1 MTPDIRQKLD
11 KITDTMW
18 SGGLANPITYVEQLS
33 YLLYLKLLDEAEN
46 QHTQAELLG
55 ITLDRPTL
63 FPAQAKRYR
72 WSEWRFKSGRDLVDF
87 VGDEVFPY
95 MASLVRE
102 APAVA
107 TFFADARFQFEDPHV
122 FKEVV
127 EILDTFQFAKLG
139 PDVKG
144 DIFEYQLLKL
154 QNQAKSDLGQ
164 FRTPRQLRQ
173 FMVQLVDP
181 DIGDTIYDPACG
193 TAGFIVE
200 ALDHIL
206 AKYSTHTREIPIYGE
221 GWEESKGFA
230 SVADAKKAIPQLQ
243 TYHRG
248 IGDKLA
254 KDDWRKLEASIYG
267 HDVSGQMVRV
277 ALMNLVLHGVPK
289 ARIRRANALSETG
302 GLTEDDKNRRYKVIL
317 ANPPFAG
324 LLPKDSIRSDLPTN
338 SKKSELL
345 FLAIMMDALAPGGR
359 CAVVVPEG
367 LLFGSTEAHVDLR
380 KKLVTQFHLQAVISL
395 PAGVFKPYAG
405 VKTSVLVFSRPAAG
419 ADPTDHCSLI
429 TSHSRSVFFYE
440 IKNDGYDPDKVA
452 NGGRVET
459 PDENGIPALLET
471 WKAYQAS
478 GFTQPPGPEAN
489 TLLDSGAE
497 EPACWWAPL
506 EKIAASDYSLSAA
519 SYKPSIPAE
528 VSKENP
534 IELLDQLIALEHS
547 ITEGLTALRQ
557 TVAADSIRHANHKPS

>member
-1 MTPDIRQKLD
+1 MNSDIRQKLD
-11 KITDTMW
+11 KITNVMW

-46 QHTQAELLG
+46 QHSQAELLG

-72 WSEWRFKSGRDLVDF
+72 WSEWRFKSGRDLLDF

-95 MASLVRE
+95 MTSLVRE

-127 EILDTFQFAKLG
+127 DILDTFQFAKLG

-181 DIGDTIYDPACG
+181 DIGDSIYDPACG
-193 TAGFIVE
+193 TAGFLVE

-206 AKYSTHTREIPIYGE
+206 AKYSTETREVAIYGE
-221 GWEESKGFA
+221 GWEESKGYK
-230 SVADAKKAIPQLQ
+230 SVEAAKNAIPNLQ
-243 TYHRG
+243 TYPRG
-248 IGDKLA
+248 MGDRLA
-254 KDDWRKLEASIYG
+254 KDDWKKLETAIYG

-277 ALMNLVLHGVPK
+277 AQMNLVLHGVPR

-302 GLTEDDKNRRYKVIL
+302 GLTEDDKNRRYKVII

-380 KKLVTQFHLQAVISL
+380 KKLVEEFHLQAVISL

-405 VKTSVLVFSRPAAG
+405 VKTSVLVFSRSVG
-419 ADPTDHCSLI
+419 VSPTS
-429 TSHSRSVFFYE
+429 SSSNKVWFYE
-440 IKNDGYDPDKVA
+440 IKNDGYDPDKVSG
-452 NGGRVET
+452 GGRVET
-459 PDENGIPALLET
+459 PDQNGIPDLIDAWT
-471 WKAYQAS
+471 IYKAS
-478 GFTQPPGPEAN
+478 GFQKPPGSEAN
-489 TLLDSGAE
+489 TLLEAGEE
-497 EPACWWAPL
+497 EPFCWWATTQRL
-506 EKIAASDYSLSAA
+506 AESSYNLSAG
-519 SYKPSIPAE
+519 SYKPTSPSRAVTE
-528 VSKENP
+528 DP
-534 IELLDQLIALEHS
+534 LELVDQLLELEDS
-547 ITEGLTALRQ
+547 ITIGLQALRQ
-557 TVAADSIRHANHKPS
+557 QLNA

>member
-1 MTPDIRQKLD
+1 MNSDIRQKLD
-11 KITDTMW
+11 KVTNIMF

-72 WSEWRFKSGRDLVDF
+72 WSEWRFKSGNDLLDF
-87 VGDEVFPY
+87 VADEVFPY
-95 MASLVRE
+95 MSSLVRE
-102 APAVA
+102 APSVA
-107 TFFADARFQFEDPHV
+107 TFFAEARFQFEDAHV

-127 EILDTFQFAKLG
+127 DILDTFQFAKLG

-193 TAGFIVE
+193 TAGFLVE

-206 AKYSTHTREIPIYGE
+206 AKYSSETRLVPIYGE
-221 GWEESKGFA
+221 GWESEGGRDYK
-230 SVADAKKAIPQLQ
+230 SVEEAKEKIPNLQ
-243 TYHRG
+243 IYPRG
-248 IGDKLA
+248 VGDRLA
-254 KDDWRKLEASIYG
+254 KDDWRKLESAIYG

-277 ALMNLVLHGVPK
+277 SLMNLVLHGVPK

-302 GLTEDDKNRRYKVIL
+302 GLTEDDRNRRYKVIL

-367 LLFGSTEAHVDLR
+367 LLFGSTEGHVDLR
-380 KKLVTQFHLQAVISL
+380 KKLVEEFHLQAVISL

-405 VKTSVLVFSRPAAG
+405 VKTSVLVFSRPAVG
-419 ADPTDHCSLI
+419 ACSTDHRSLL
-429 TSHSRSVFFYE
+429 TDHSRSVWFYE
-440 IKNDGYDPDKVA
+440 IKNDGYDPDKVSG
-452 NGGRVET
+452 GGRVET
-459 PDENGIPALLET
+459 PNENGIPGLLDA
-471 WKAYQAS
+471 WAIYKAG
-478 GFTQPPGPEAN
+478 GFQNPPGPEAN
-489 TLLDSGAE
+489 TLLVAGAT
-497 EPACWWAPL
+497 EPSCWWAAMDR
-506 EKIAASDYSLSAA
+506 IADTGYSLSAA
-519 SYKPSIPAE
+519 TYKPSMPCRSNE
-528 VSKENP
+528 EDP
-534 IELLDQLIALEHS
+534 LELVDQLLELETA
-547 ITEGLTALRQ
+547 ITTGLQELRKQ
-557 TVAADSIRHANHKPS
+557 LA

>member
-1 MTPDIRQKLD
+1 MNSDIRQKLD
-11 KITDTMW
+11 KVTNIMF

-72 WSEWRFKSGRDLVDF
+72 WSEWRFKSGNDLLDF
-87 VGDEVFPY
+87 VADEVFPY
-95 MASLVRE
+95 MSSLVRE
-102 APAVA
+102 APSVA
-107 TFFADARFQFEDPHV
+107 TFFAEARFQFEDAHV

-127 EILDTFQFAKLG
+127 DILDTFQFAKLG

-193 TAGFIVE
+193 TAGFLVE

-206 AKYSTHTREIPIYGE
+206 AKYSSETRLVPIYGE
-221 GWEESKGFA
+221 GWESEGGRAYK
-230 SVADAKKAIPQLQ
+230 SVEAAKKEIPNLQ
-243 TYHRG
+243 TYPRG
-248 IGDKLA
+248 VGDRLA
-254 KDDWRKLEASIYG
+254 KDDWKRLESAIYG

-277 ALMNLVLHGVPK
+277 SLMNLVLHGVPK

-302 GLTEDDKNRRYKVIL
+302 GLTEDDRNRRYKVIL

-367 LLFGSTEAHVDLR
+367 LLFGSTEGHVDLR
-380 KKLVTQFHLQAVISL
+380 KKLVEEFHLQAVISL

-405 VKTSVLVFSRPAAG
+405 VKTSVLVFSKPNNQELL
-419 ADPTDHCSLI
+419 TNN
-429 TSHSRSVFFYE
+429 SRSVVWFYE
-440 IKNDGYDPDKVA
+440 IKNDGYDPDKVSG
-452 NGGRVET
+452 GGRVET
-459 PDENGIPALLET
+459 ANENGIPGLLDAWAT
-471 WKAYQAS
+471 YKAG
-478 GFTQPPGPEAN
+478 GFQKPPGPEAN
-489 TLLDSGAE
+489 TLLEAGAT
-497 EPACWWAPL
+497 EPSCWWASIDR
-506 EKIAASDYSLSAA
+506 IADTGYSLSAA
-519 SYKPSIPAE
+519 TYKPSLPSRSNE
-528 VSKENP
+528 EDP
-534 IELLDQLIALEHS
+534 LELVDQLLELETA
-547 ITEGLTALRQ
+547 ITTGLQELRKQ
-557 TVAADSIRHANHKPS
+557 LA

>member
-1 MTPDIRQKLD
+1 MNSEIRQKLD
-11 KITDTMW
+11 KVTNIMF

-72 WSEWRFKSGRDLVDF
+72 WSEWRFKSGNDLLDF

-95 MASLVRE
+95 MSSLVRE
-102 APAVA
+102 APSVA
-107 TFFADARFQFEDPHV
+107 TFFAEARFQFEDAHV

-127 EILDTFQFAKLG
+127 DILDTFQFAKLG

-193 TAGFIVE
+193 TAGFLVE

-206 AKYSTHTREIPIYGE
+206 AKYSSETRLVPIYGE
-221 GWEESKGFA
+221 GWESEGGRAYK
-230 SVADAKKAIPQLQ
+230 SVEAAKKEIPNLQ
-243 TYHRG
+243 TYPRG
-248 IGDKLA
+248 VGDRLA
-254 KDDWRKLEASIYG
+254 KDDWRKLESAIYG

-277 ALMNLVLHGVPK
+277 SLMNLVLHGVPR

-302 GLTEDDKNRRYKVIL
+302 GLTEDDRNRRYKVIL

-367 LLFGSTEAHVDLR
+367 LLFGSTEGHVDLR
-380 KKLVTQFHLQAVISL
+380 KKLVEEFHLQAVISL

-405 VKTSVLVFSRPAAG
+405 VKTSVLVFSKPNNQELLTNNA
-419 ADPTDHCSLI
+419 
-429 TSHSRSVFFYE
+429 RSVVWFYE
-440 IKNDGYDPDKVA
+440 IKNDGYDPDKVSG
-452 NGGRVET
+452 GGRVET
-459 PDENGIPALLET
+459 PNENGIPGLLDA
-471 WKAYQAS
+471 WAIYKAG
-478 GFTQPPGPEAN
+478 GFQNPPGPEAN
-489 TLLDSGAE
+489 TLLEAGAT
-497 EPACWWAPL
+497 EPACWWAAM
-506 EKIAASDYSLSAA
+506 ERIADTGYSLSAA
-519 SYKPSIPAE
+519 TYKPSMPSRSNE
-528 VSKENP
+528 EDP
-534 IELLDQLIALEHS
+534 LELVDQLLELETA
-547 ITEGLTALRQ
+547 ITTGLQELRKQ
-557 TVAADSIRHANHKPS
+557 LA

>member
-72 WSEWRFKSGRDLVDF
+72 WSEWRFKSGRDLLHF

-102 APAVA
+102 APSVA

-127 EILDTFQFAKLG
+127 DILDTFQFAKLG

-206 AKYSTHTREIPIYGE
+206 AKYSTETREIPIYGE
-221 GWEESKGFA
+221 GWEENKGFK
-230 SVADAKKAIPQLQ
+230 SVAEAKKQIPNLQ
-243 TYHRG
+243 TYRRG
-248 IGDKLA
+248 IGDRLA
-254 KDDWRKLEASIYG
+254 KDDWKKLEASIYG

-277 ALMNLVLHGVPK
+277 SQMNLVLHGVPK

-367 LLFGSTEAHVDLR
+367 LLFGSTEAHTDLR
-380 KKLVTQFHLQAVISL
+380 KKLVTDFDLHAVISL

-405 VKTSVLVFSRPAAG
+405 VKTSVLVFSKPINDAVKPVVER
-419 ADPTDHCSLI
+419 LI
-429 TSHSRSVFFYE
+429 GPKPVWFYE
-440 IKNDGYDPDKVA
+440 IKNDGYDPDKVS

-459 PDENGIPALLET
+459 PNENGITALLET
-471 WKAYQAS
+471 WRAYRAS
-478 GFTQPPGPEAN
+478 GFQNPPGPEAN
-489 TLLDSGAE
+489 TLLDADAA
-497 EPACWWAPL
+497 EPASWWASIGR
-506 EKIAASDYSLSAA
+506 IAESGYSLSAA
-519 SYKPSIPAE
+519 TYKPSLPTRTNAE
-528 VSKENP
+528 DPLELVDQ
-534 IELLDQLIALEHS
+534 LLDLELS
-547 ITEGLTALRQ
+547 ITTGLQTLRKQ
-557 TVAADSIRHANHKPS
+557 LA

>member
-1 MTPDIRQKLD
+1 MNSEIRQKLD
-11 KITDTMW
+11 KVTNIMF

-72 WSEWRFKSGRDLVDF
+72 WSEWRFKSGNDLLDF
-87 VGDEVFPY
+87 VADEVFPY
-95 MASLVRE
+95 MSSLVRE
-102 APAVA
+102 APSVA
-107 TFFADARFQFEDPHV
+107 TFFAEARFQFEDAHV

-127 EILDTFQFAKLG
+127 DILDTFQFAKLG

-193 TAGFIVE
+193 TAGFLVE

-206 AKYSTHTREIPIYGE
+206 AKYSSESRTIPIYGE
-221 GWEESKGFA
+221 GWEESKGYK
-230 SVADAKKAIPQLQ
+230 SVEAAKKEIPNLQ
-243 TYHRG
+243 TYPRG
-248 IGDKLA
+248 VGDRLA
-254 KDDWRKLEASIYG
+254 KDDWKRLESSIYG

-277 ALMNLVLHGVPK
+277 SLMNLVLHGVPR

-302 GLTEDDKNRRYKVIL
+302 GLTEDDRNRRYKVIL

-367 LLFGSTEAHVDLR
+367 LLFGSTDAHVDLR
-380 KKLVTQFHLQAVISL
+380 KKLVEDFHLQAVISL

-405 VKTSVLVFSRPAAG
+405 VKTSVLVFSKPVNDAVKPVTDQLLG
-419 ADPTDHCSLI
+419 AKPI
-429 TSHSRSVFFYE
+429 WFYE
-440 IKNDGYDPDKVA
+440 IKNDGYDPDKVSG
-452 NGGRVET
+452 GGRVET
-459 PDENGIPALLET
+459 PNENGIPALLDA
-471 WKAYQAS
+471 WAIYKAS
-478 GFTQPPGPEAN
+478 GFQKPPGSEAN
-489 TLLDSGAE
+489 TLLEADAE
-497 EPACWWAPL
+497 DPTSWWATPQQ
-506 EKIAASDYSLSAA
+506 IAETAYNLSAA
-519 SYKPSIPAE
+519 SYKPTTPTRANEEDPKKLVRELMKLECGMLRGLINL
-528 VSKENP
+528 KE
-534 IELLDQLIALEHS
+534 LI
-547 ITEGLTALRQ
+547 R
-557 TVAADSIRHANHKPS
+557 D

>member
-1 MTPDIRQKLD
+1 MTSDIRQKLD

-72 WSEWRFKSGRDLVDF
+72 WSEWRFKSGRDLLDF

-95 MASLVRE
+95 MSSLVRE

-127 EILDTFQFAKLG
+127 DILDTFQFAKLG

-181 DIGDTIYDPACG
+181 DVGDSIYDPACG
-193 TAGFIVE
+193 TVGFIVE

-206 AKYSTHTREIPIYGE
+206 AKYSTETREVPIYGE
-221 GWEESKGFA
+221 GWEETKGYK
-230 SVADAKKAIPQLQ
+230 SVAEAQKNLPNLQ
-243 TYHRG
+243 TYRRG
-248 IGDKLA
+248 IGDRLA
-254 KDDWRKLEASIYG
+254 KDDWKKLEASIYG

-277 ALMNLVLHGVPK
+277 ALMNLVLHGVPR
-289 ARIRRANALSETG
+289 ARIRRANVLSETG

-324 LLPKDSIRSDLPTN
+324 LLPKDSIRADLPTN

-380 KKLVTQFHLQAVISL
+380 KKLVNEFHLHAVISL

-405 VKTSVLVFSRPAAG
+405 VKTSVLVFSKPNNQELL
-419 ADPTDHCSLI
+419 TNN
-429 TSHSRSVFFYE
+429 SRSAVWFYE
-440 IKNDGYDPDKVA
+440 IKNDGYDPDKVSG
-452 NGGRVET
+452 GGRVET
-459 PDENGIPALLET
+459 PNENGIPGLL
-471 WKAYQAS
+471 KAWAIYKAS
-478 GFTQPPGPEAN
+478 NFQNPPGPEAN
-489 TLLDSGAE
+489 TLLEADAE
-497 EPACWWAPL
+497 EPSCWWASL
-506 EKIAASDYSLSAA
+506 SRIAESGYSLSAG
-519 SYKPSIPAE
+519 SFKPSQASRGNEDDPAE
-528 VSKENP
+528 
-534 IELLDQLIALEHS
+534 LIQSVLKLERK
-547 ITEGLTALRQ
+547 ITEGLESLLTK
-557 TVAADSIRHANHKPS
+557 VS

>member
-1 MTPDIRQKLD
+1 MTSAIRQKLD
-11 KITDTMW
+11 KITDIMW

-33 YLLYLKLLDEAEN
+33 YLIYLKLLDEAEN

-63 FPAQAKRYR
+63 FPAQARRYR
-72 WSEWRFKSGRDLVDF
+72 WSEWRFKSGNDLLEF
-87 VGDEVFPY
+87 VGDDVFSY

-107 TFFADARFQFEDPHV
+107 TFFADARFQFEDAHV

-127 EILDTFQFAKLG
+127 DILDTFEFAKLG

-181 DIGDTIYDPACG
+181 DIGDTVYDPACG
-193 TAGFIVE
+193 TGGFLVE
-200 ALDHIL
+200 SLDHIL
-206 AKYSTHTREIPIYGE
+206 AKYSTTTRPIPIYGE
-221 GWEESKGFA
+221 GWEETQGFD
-230 SVADAKKAIPQLQ
+230 SVEKALKKMPNLQ
-243 TYHRG
+243 TYPRG
-248 IGDKLA
+248 IGDRLA
-254 KDDWRKLEASIYG
+254 KDDWKKLEASLYG

-277 ALMNLVLHGVPK
+277 ALMNLVLHGVPR
-289 ARIRRANALSETG
+289 ARLRRANALSETG

-367 LLFGSTEAHVDLR
+367 LLFGSTGAHVELR
-380 KKLVTQFHLQAVISL
+380 KKLVTDFDLHAVISL

-405 VKTSVLVFSRPAAG
+405 VKTSVLVFSRPNHQSPISDVPREARV
-419 ADPTDHCSLI
+419 L
-429 TSHSRSVFFYE
+429 FYE
-440 IKNDGYDPDKVA
+440 IKNDGYDPDKVSG
-452 NGGRVET
+452 GGRVET
-459 PDENGIPALLET
+459 PNENGIPALLKT
-471 WKAYQAS
+471 WSGYKAS
-478 GFTQPPGPEAN
+478 GFKTPPGPEAN
-489 TLLDSGAE
+489 TLLDAGSE
-497 EPACWWAPL
+497 EPACWWACVERL
-506 EKIAASDYSLSAA
+506 ADSSYNLSAA
-519 SYKPSIPAE
+519 AYKPTLPSAAIDEDPLDLIDRLLEIENAITTGLQKLR
-528 VSKENP
+528 KE
-534 IELLDQLIALEHS
+534 LA
-547 ITEGLTALRQ
+547 
-557 TVAADSIRHANHKPS
+557 

>member
-1 MTPDIRQKLD
+1 MTSDIRQKLD

-72 WSEWRFKSGRDLVDF
+72 WSEWRFKSGRELIDF

-102 APAVA
+102 APSVA
-107 TFFADARFQFEDPHV
+107 TFFADARFQFEDAHV

-127 EILDTFQFAKLG
+127 DILDTFEFAKLG

-173 FMVQLVDP
+173 FMVQLADP
-181 DIGDTIYDPACG
+181 DIGDSIYDPACG
-193 TAGFIVE
+193 TGGFLVE

-206 AKYSTHTREIPIYGE
+206 AKYSTTTRLVPIYGE
-221 GWEESKGFA
+221 GWEERQGCATVEAAVEKF
-230 SVADAKKAIPQLQ
+230 PRLQ
-243 TYHRG
+243 TYRRG
-248 IGDKLA
+248 IGDRLA
-254 KDDWRKLEASIYG
+254 RDDWRKLEASLYG

-302 GLTEDDKNRRYKVIL
+302 GLTEDDKSRKYKVIL

-367 LLFGSTEAHVDLR
+367 LLFGSTGSHIELR
-380 KKLVTQFHLQAVISL
+380 KKLVEDFDLHAVISL

-405 VKTSVLVFSRPAAG
+405 VKTSVLVFSKPIEGRDGPPGRPTCG
-419 ADPTDHCSLI
+419 
-429 TSHSRSVFFYE
+429 RKVWFYD
-440 IKNDGYDPDKVA
+440 IKNDGYDPDKVSG
-452 NGGRVET
+452 GGRVET
-459 PDENGIPALLET
+459 PNENGIPALLDAWAT
-471 WKAYQAS
+471 YKS
-478 GFTQPPGPEAN
+478 TGFQSPPGPQAN
-489 TLLDSGAE
+489 TLLPADAA
-497 EPACWWAPL
+497 EPACWWATVA
-506 EKIAASDYSLSAA
+506 KIADSDYCLSAA
-519 SYKPSIPAE
+519 AYKPVLPAAANAE
-528 VSKENP
+528 DP
-534 IELLDQLIALEHS
+534 LQLINTLIGLEDS
-547 ITEGLTALRQ
+547 ITTGLHRLRE
-557 TVAADSIRHANHKPS
+557 TLKA

>member
-1 MTPDIRQKLD
+1 MNSDIRQKLD

-33 YLLYLKLLDEAEN
+33 YLLYMKLLDESEN

-127 EILDTFQFAKLG
+127 DILDTFQFAKLG

-206 AKYSTHTREIPIYGE
+206 AKYSTETREIPIYGE
-221 GWEESKGFA
+221 GWEESKGFS
-230 SVADAKKAIPQLQ
+230 SVADAKKQIPQLQ
-243 TYHRG
+243 TYQRG

-302 GLTEDDKNRRYKVIL
+302 GLTEDDKSRRYKVIL

-324 LLPKDSIRSDLPTN
+324 LLPKDSIRSDLSTN

-367 LLFGSTEAHVDLR
+367 LLFGSTESHIDLR
-380 KKLVTQFHLQAVISL
+380 KKLVHEFQLHAVISL

-405 VKTSVLVFSRPAAG
+405 VKTSVLVFSKPNNQQPLTTNKRSDFRPV
-419 ADPTDHCSLI
+419 L
-429 TSHSRSVFFYE
+429 FYD

-459 PDENGIPALLET
+459 PNQNGIPALLET
-471 WKAYQAS
+471 WKAYKASNFEQA
-478 GFTQPPGPEAN
+478 PGPAAN
-489 TLLDSGAE
+489 TLLEPGAP
-497 EPACWWAPL
+497 EPVCAVATLEDIARNEYNLSVSRYMPIIPTAVTQEDPL
-506 EKIAASDYSLSAA
+506 QLVD
-519 SYKPSIPAE
+519 
-528 VSKENP
+528 
-534 IELLDQLIALEHS
+534 ELLALEAT
-547 ITEGLTALRQ
+547 ITSGLTELRKQ
-557 TVAADSIRHANHKPS
+557 LL

>member
-11 KITDTMW
+11 KITDVMW

-72 WSEWRFKSGRDLVDF
+72 WSEWRFKSGREMLDF

-102 APAVA
+102 APSVA

-127 EILDTFQFAKLG
+127 DILDTFQFAKPG

-181 DIGDTIYDPACG
+181 DIGDSIYDPACG
-193 TAGFIVE
+193 TGGFLVE

-206 AKYSTHTREIPIYGE
+206 AKYSTTTRLVPIYGE
-221 GWEESKGFA
+221 GWEERQGCATVEAALEKS
-230 SVADAKKAIPQLQ
+230 PRLQ
-243 TYHRG
+243 TYRRG
-248 IGDKLA
+248 IGDRLA
-254 KDDWRKLEASIYG
+254 KDDWRKLEASLYG

-277 ALMNLVLHGVPK
+277 ALMNLVLHGVPR

-302 GLTEDDKNRRYKVIL
+302 GLTEDDKSRKYKVIL

-324 LLPKDSIRSDLPTN
+324 LLPKDSIRSDLPTA

-345 FLAIMMDALAPGGR
+345 FLAIMMEALAPGGR

-367 LLFGSTEAHVDLR
+367 LLFGSTGSHVELR
-380 KKLVTQFHLQAVISL
+380 KKLVTDFDLHAVISL

-405 VKTSVLVFSRPAAG
+405 VKTSVLVFSKPNNQS
-419 ADPTDHCSLI
+419 PI
-429 TSHSRSVFFYE
+429 TNNPRRVWFYE
-440 IKNDGYDPDKVA
+440 IKNDGYDPDKVSG
-452 NGGRVET
+452 GGRVET
-459 PDENGIPALLET
+459 PNENGIPALLNT
-471 WKAYQAS
+471 WATYKSTAS
-478 GFTQPPGPEAN
+478 QPPPGPQAN
-489 TLLDSGAE
+489 TLLPADAK
-497 EPACWWAPL
+497 EPACWWASIV
-506 EKIAASDYSLSAA
+506 KIADSDYSLSAA
-519 SYKPSIPAE
+519 AYKPAMQATANAE
-528 VSKENP
+528 DPLK
-534 IELLDQLIALEHS
+534 LIDHLIDLE
-547 ITEGLTALRQ
+547 
-557 TVAADSIRHANHKPS
+557 DSIASGLRRLRETLSA

>member
-1 MTPDIRQKLD
+1 MNSEIRQKLD
-11 KITDTMW
+11 KVTNIMF

-72 WSEWRFKSGRDLVDF
+72 WSEWRFKSGNDLLDF

-95 MASLVRE
+95 MSSLVRE
-102 APAVA
+102 APSVA
-107 TFFADARFQFEDPHV
+107 TFFAEARFQFEDAHV
-122 FKEVV
+122 FKEVID
-127 EILDTFQFAKLG
+127 ILDTFQFAKLG

-193 TAGFIVE
+193 TAGFLVE

-206 AKYSTHTREIPIYGE
+206 AKYSSETRLVPIYGE
-221 GWEESKGFA
+221 GWEETKGYP
-230 SVADAKKAIPQLQ
+230 SVEAAKQAIPNLQ
-243 TYHRG
+243 IYPRG
-248 IGDKLA
+248 VGDRLA
-254 KDDWRKLEASIYG
+254 KDDWRKLEAAIYG

-277 ALMNLVLHGVPK
+277 SLMNLVLHGVPR

-302 GLTEDDKNRRYKVIL
+302 GLTEDDRNRRYKVIL

-380 KKLVTQFHLQAVISL
+380 KKLVTGFHLQAVISL

-405 VKTSVLVFSRPAAG
+405 VKTSVLVFLKPNNQELLTNN
-419 ADPTDHCSLI
+419 P
-429 TSHSRSVFFYE
+429 RSVWFYE
-440 IKNDGYDPDKVA
+440 IKNDGYDPDKVSG
-452 NGGRVET
+452 GGRVET
-459 PDENGIPALLET
+459 ANENGIPGLLDAWAT
-471 WKAYQAS
+471 YKAG
-478 GFTQPPGPEAN
+478 GFQKPPGPEAN
-489 TLLDSGAE
+489 TLLEAGAT
-497 EPACWWAPL
+497 EPSCWWASIDR
-506 EKIAASDYSLSAA
+506 IADTGYSLSAA
-519 SYKPSIPAE
+519 TYKPSLPSRSNE
-528 VSKENP
+528 EDP
-534 IELLDQLIALEHS
+534 LELVDQLLEFETA
-547 ITEGLTALRQ
+547 ITNGLQELRKQ
-557 TVAADSIRHANHKPS
+557 LA

>member
-1 MTPDIRQKLD
+1 MNSDIRQKLD
-11 KITDTMW
+11 KVTNIMF

-72 WSEWRFKSGRDLVDF
+72 WSEWRFKSGNDLLDF

-95 MASLVRE
+95 MSSLVRE
-102 APAVA
+102 APSVA
-107 TFFADARFQFEDPHV
+107 TFFAEARFQFEDAHV

-127 EILDTFQFAKLG
+127 DILDTFQFAKLG

-193 TAGFIVE
+193 TAGFLVE

-206 AKYSTHTREIPIYGE
+206 AKYSSETRLVPIYGE
-221 GWEESKGFA
+221 GWESEGGRAYK
-230 SVADAKKAIPQLQ
+230 SVEAAKKEIPNLQ
-243 TYHRG
+243 TYPRG
-248 IGDKLA
+248 VGDRLA
-254 KDDWRKLEASIYG
+254 KDDWKRLESAIYG

-277 ALMNLVLHGVPK
+277 SLMNLVLHGVPR

-302 GLTEDDKNRRYKVIL
+302 GLTEDDRNRRYKVIL

-380 KKLVTQFHLQAVISL
+380 KKLVEEFHLQAVISL

-405 VKTSVLVFSRPAAG
+405 VKTSVLVFSKPNNQELL
-419 ADPTDHCSLI
+419 TNN
-429 TSHSRSVFFYE
+429 SRSVVWFYE
-440 IKNDGYDPDKVA
+440 IKNDGYDPDKVSG
-452 NGGRVET
+452 GGRVET
-459 PDENGIPALLET
+459 PNENGIPGLLDE
-471 WKAYQAS
+471 WAIYKAG
-478 GFTQPPGPEAN
+478 GFQNPPGPEAN
-489 TLLDSGAE
+489 TLLEASAT
-497 EPACWWAPL
+497 EPACWWAAI
-506 EKIAASDYSLSAA
+506 ERIADTGYSLSAA
-519 SYKPSIPAE
+519 TYKPSMPSRSNE
-528 VSKENP
+528 EDP
-534 IELLDQLIALEHS
+534 LELVDQLLELETA
-547 ITEGLTALRQ
+547 ITTGLQELRKQ
-557 TVAADSIRHANHKPS
+557 LA

>member
-1 MTPDIRQKLD
+1 
-11 KITDTMW
+11 
-18 SGGLANPITYVEQLS
+18 
-33 YLLYLKLLDEAEN
+33 
-46 QHTQAELLG
+46 
-55 ITLDRPTL
+55 
-63 FPAQAKRYR
+63 
-72 WSEWRFKSGRDLVDF
+72 
-87 VGDEVFPY
+87 
-95 MASLVRE
+95 
-102 APAVA
+102 VA

-127 EILDTFQFAKLG
+127 DILDTFQFAKLG

-193 TAGFIVE
+193 TAGFLVE

-206 AKYSTHTREIPIYGE
+206 AKYSTETRLVPIYGE
-221 GWEESKGFA
+221 GWEETKGFK
-230 SVADAKKAIPQLQ
+230 SVEAAKNAIPNLQ
-243 TYHRG
+243 TYPRG
-248 IGDKLA
+248 MGDRLA
-254 KDDWRKLEASIYG
+254 KDDWKKLEAAIYG

-277 ALMNLVLHGVPK
+277 SQMNLVLHGVPK

-302 GLTEDDKNRRYKVIL
+302 GLTEDDKNRRYKVII

-380 KKLVTQFHLQAVISL
+380 KKLVTEFHLQAVISL

-405 VKTSVLVFSRPAAG
+405 VKTSVLVFSKGSAGVPPA
-419 ADPTDHCSLI
+419 S
-429 TSHSRSVFFYE
+429 SSKVWFYE
-440 IKNDGYDPDKVA
+440 IKNDGYDPDKVSG
-452 NGGRVET
+452 GGRVET
-459 PDENGIPALLET
+459 PNENGIPALL
-471 WKAYQAS
+471 KAWAIYKAS
-478 GFTQPPGPEAN
+478 NFQNPPGPEAN
-489 TLLDSGAE
+489 TLLEADPE
-497 EPACWWAPL
+497 EPACWWASLGRIAESGYNLSAGSFKPSQASKGNDDDPNKLIAELVGIEKSILDGL
-506 EKIAASDYSLSAA
+506 EKLSA
-519 SYKPSIPAE
+519 SLK
-528 VSKENP
+528 
-534 IELLDQLIALEHS
+534 
-547 ITEGLTALRQ
+547 
-557 TVAADSIRHANHKPS
+557 

>member
-1 MTPDIRQKLD
+1 MDLQTRQKLD

-72 WSEWRFKSGRDLVDF
+72 WSEWRFKSGRELLDF
-87 VGDEVFPY
+87 VSDEVFPY

-102 APAVA
+102 APSVA

-127 EILDTFQFAKLG
+127 DILDTFQFAKLG

-181 DIGDTIYDPACG
+181 DIGDSIYDPACG
-193 TAGFIVE
+193 TGGFLVE

-206 AKYSTHTREIPIYGE
+206 AKYSTTTRLVPIYGE
-221 GWEESKGFA
+221 GWEERQGCSTVEAALEKF
-230 SVADAKKAIPQLQ
+230 PRLQ
-243 TYHRG
+243 TYRRG
-248 IGDKLA
+248 IGDRLA
-254 KDDWRKLEASIYG
+254 KDDWRKLEASLYG

-302 GLTEDDKNRRYKVIL
+302 GLTEDDKSRKYKVIL

-367 LLFGSTEAHVDLR
+367 LLFGSTGSHIELR
-380 KKLVTQFHLQAVISL
+380 KKLVEDFDLHAVISL

-405 VKTSVLVFSRPAAG
+405 VKTSVLVFSKPLEHAKTVALNRMNLRKP
-419 ADPTDHCSLI
+419 I
-429 TSHSRSVFFYE
+429 WFYD
-440 IKNDGYDPDKVA
+440 IKNDGYDPDKVSG
-452 NGGRVET
+452 GGRVET
-459 PDENGIPALLET
+459 PNENGIPALLDAWAT
-471 WKAYQAS
+471 FKSTDFQS
-478 GFTQPPGPEAN
+478 PPGPQAN
-489 TLLDSGAE
+489 TLLPADAT
-497 EPACWWAPL
+497 EPACWWATVA
-506 EKIAASDYSLSAA
+506 KIADSDYSLSAA
-519 SYKPSIPAE
+519 AYKPVLPAAA
-528 VSKENP
+528 NP
-534 IELLDQLIALEHS
+534 EDPLQLIDQLINLETG
-547 ITEGLTALRQ
+547 II
-557 TVAADSIRHANHKPS
+557 ADLNHLKSKL

>member
-46 QHTQAELLG
+46 QHSQAELLG

-72 WSEWRFKSGRDLVDF
+72 WSEWRFKSGRDLLDF

-95 MASLVRE
+95 MSSLVRE

-122 FKEVV
+122 LKEVV
-127 EILDTFQFAKLG
+127 DILDTFQFAKLG

-181 DIGDTIYDPACG
+181 DIGDSIYDPACG
-193 TAGFIVE
+193 TAGFLVE

-206 AKYSTHTREIPIYGE
+206 AKYSSETRLVPIYGE
-221 GWEESKGFA
+221 GWEETKGFK
-230 SVADAKKAIPQLQ
+230 SVEAAKKAIPNLQ
-243 TYHRG
+243 IYPRG
-248 IGDKLA
+248 IGDRLA
-254 KDDWRKLEASIYG
+254 KDDWKKLEAAIYG

-277 ALMNLVLHGVPK
+277 AQMNLVLHGVPR

-302 GLTEDDKNRRYKVIL
+302 GLTEDDKNRRYKVII

-380 KKLVTQFHLQAVISL
+380 KKLVNEFHLQAVISL

-419 ADPTDHCSLI
+419 ADRPENLKLKTEN
-429 TSHSRSVFFYE
+429 SRRVWFYE
-440 IKNDGYDPDKVA
+440 IKNDGYDPDKVSG
-452 NGGRVET
+452 GGRVVTEN
-459 PDENGIPALLET
+459 ENGIPGLLAA
-471 WKAYQAS
+471 WAIYKASNFQN
-478 GFTQPPGPEAN
+478 PPGPEAN
-489 TLLDSGAE
+489 TLLESDAE
-497 EPACWWAPL
+497 EPACWWASI
-506 EKIAASDYSLSAA
+506 ERIAESAFSLSAA
-519 SYKPSIPAE
+519 NYKPSLPTRTNAE
-528 VSKENP
+528 DPLALVD
-534 IELLDQLIALEHS
+534 ELLILETNITNGLKNLRKQLNA
-547 ITEGLTALRQ
+547 
-557 TVAADSIRHANHKPS
+557 

>member
-1 MTPDIRQKLD
+1 MNSDIRQKLD
-11 KITDTMW
+11 KITNVMW

-46 QHTQAELLG
+46 QHSQAELLG

-72 WSEWRFKSGRDLVDF
+72 WSEWRFKSGRDLLDF

-95 MASLVRE
+95 MTSLVRE

-127 EILDTFQFAKLG
+127 DILDTFQFAKLG

-181 DIGDTIYDPACG
+181 DIGDSIYDPACG
-193 TAGFIVE
+193 TAGFLVE

-206 AKYSTHTREIPIYGE
+206 AKYSTETREVAIYGE
-221 GWEESKGFA
+221 GWEESKGFK
-230 SVADAKKAIPQLQ
+230 SVEAAKNAIPNLQ
-243 TYHRG
+243 TYPRG
-248 IGDKLA
+248 MGDRLA
-254 KDDWRKLEASIYG
+254 KDDWKKLEAAIYG

-277 ALMNLVLHGVPK
+277 AQMNLVLHGVPR

-302 GLTEDDKNRRYKVIL
+302 GLTEDDKNRRYKVII

-380 KKLVTQFHLQAVISL
+380 RKLVTEFHLQAVISL

-405 VKTSVLVFSRPAAG
+405 VKTSVLVFSKPQVQDIV
-419 ADPTDHCSLI
+419 ADRLLNRNH
-429 TSHSRSVFFYE
+429 RVWFYE
-440 IKNDGYDPDKVA
+440 IKNDGYDPDKVSG
-452 NGGRVET
+452 GGRIET
-459 PDENGIPALLET
+459 PNENGIPGLL
-471 WKAYQAS
+471 KAWAIYKAS
-478 GFTQPPGPEAN
+478 NFQNPPGPEAN
-489 TLLDSGAE
+489 ILLEADADDPS
-497 EPACWWAPL
+497 CWWATPQR
-506 EKIAASDYSLSAA
+506 IAEQDYNLSAGP
-519 SYKPSIPAE
+519 YKPSTPTRSNA
-528 VSKENP
+528 ENP
-534 IELLDQLIALEHS
+534 LALVEELIEAEEIILTGYHSLRERIAKS
-547 ITEGLTALRQ
+547 
-557 TVAADSIRHANHKPS
+557 

>member
-1 MTPDIRQKLD
+1 MNSEIRQKLD
-11 KITDTMW
+11 KVTNIMF

-72 WSEWRFKSGRDLVDF
+72 WSEWRFKSGNDLLDF

-95 MASLVRE
+95 MSSLVRE
-102 APAVA
+102 APSVA
-107 TFFADARFQFEDPHV
+107 TFFAEARFQFEDAHV

-127 EILDTFQFAKLG
+127 DILDTFQFAKLG

-193 TAGFIVE
+193 TAGFLVE

-206 AKYSTHTREIPIYGE
+206 AKYSSETRLVPIYGE
-221 GWEESKGFA
+221 GWEETKGFP
-230 SVADAKKAIPQLQ
+230 SVEAAKAAIPNLQ
-243 TYHRG
+243 IYPRG
-248 IGDKLA
+248 VGDRLA
-254 KDDWRKLEASIYG
+254 KDDWKRLESAIFG

-277 ALMNLVLHGVPK
+277 SLMNLVLHGVPR

-302 GLTEDDKNRRYKVIL
+302 GLTEDDRNRRYKVIL

-380 KKLVTQFHLQAVISL
+380 KKLVEEFHLQAVISL

-405 VKTSVLVFSRPAAG
+405 VKTSVLVFSKPNNGRDDPPGRP
-419 ADPTDHCSLI
+419 
-429 TSHSRSVFFYE
+429 TSARNVWFYE
-440 IKNDGYDPDKVA
+440 IKNDGYDPEKVSG
-452 NGGRVET
+452 GGRVET
-459 PDENGIPALLET
+459 PGENGIPTMLEA
-471 WKAYQAS
+471 WAVYKAS
-478 GFTQPPGPEAN
+478 GFQKPPGPEAN
-489 TLLDSGAE
+489 TLLDAGEE
-497 EPACWWAPL
+497 EPSCWWASIYTL
-506 EKIAASDYSLSAA
+506 AENSYNLSAGTYRPRA
-519 SYKPSIPAE
+519 TNIVEHHCPQKLIA
-528 VSKENP
+528 
-534 IELLDQLIALEHS
+534 ELLETEES
-547 ITEGLTALRQ
+547 IVTGLRHLQ
-557 TVAADSIRHANHKPS
+557 SII

>member
-1 MTPDIRQKLD
+1 MTSDIRQKLD

-46 QHTQAELLG
+46 QHSQAELLG

-72 WSEWRFKSGRDLVDF
+72 WSEWRFKSGRDLLDF

-95 MASLVRE
+95 MSSLVRE
-102 APAVA
+102 APSVA

-127 EILDTFQFAKLG
+127 DILDTFQFAKLG

-193 TAGFIVE
+193 TAGFLVE

-206 AKYSTHTREIPIYGE
+206 AKYSTETRLVPIYGE
-221 GWEESKGFA
+221 GWEETKGFK
-230 SVADAKKAIPQLQ
+230 SVEAAKKAIPNLQ
-243 TYHRG
+243 TYPRG
-248 IGDKLA
+248 MGDRLA
-254 KDDWRKLEASIYG
+254 KDDWKKLEAAIYG

-277 ALMNLVLHGVPK
+277 AQMNLVLHGVPR

-302 GLTEDDKNRRYKVIL
+302 GLTEDDKSRKYKVII

-367 LLFGSTEAHVDLR
+367 LLFGSTEAHVELR
-380 KKLVTQFHLQAVISL
+380 KKLVTEFHLQAVISL

-405 VKTSVLVFSRPAAG
+405 VKTSVLVFSKPNNQE
-419 ADPTDHCSLI
+419 LI
-429 TSHSRSVFFYE
+429 TSNPRSVWFYE
-440 IKNDGYDPDKVA
+440 IKNDGYDPDKVSG
-452 NGGRVET
+452 GGRVET
-459 PDENGIPALLET
+459 PNENGIPGLL
-471 WKAYQAS
+471 KAWATYKAS
-478 GFTQPPGPEAN
+478 SFKKPPGPEAN
-489 TLLDSGAE
+489 TLLEADAD
-497 EPACWWAPL
+497 EPACWCASTDR
-506 EKIAASDYSLSAA
+506 IAESAFSLSAA
-519 SYKPSIPAE
+519 TYKPSLPTRTNAE
-528 VSKENP
+528 DP
-534 IELLDQLIALEHS
+534 LELVDQLLELETT
-547 ITEGLTALRQ
+547 ITTGLQQLRKQ
-557 TVAADSIRHANHKPS
+557 LA

>member
-46 QHTQAELLG
+46 QHSQAELLG

-72 WSEWRFKSGRDLVDF
+72 WSEWRFKSGRDLLDF

-95 MASLVRE
+95 MSSLVRE

-127 EILDTFQFAKLG
+127 DVLDTFQFAKLG

-193 TAGFIVE
+193 TAGFLVE

-206 AKYSTHTREIPIYGE
+206 AKYSTETRLVPIYGE
-221 GWEESKGFA
+221 GWEETKGFK
-230 SVADAKKAIPQLQ
+230 SVEAAKNAIPNLQ
-243 TYHRG
+243 TYPRG
-248 IGDKLA
+248 IGDRLA
-254 KDDWRKLEASIYG
+254 KDDWKKLEAAIYG

-277 ALMNLVLHGVPK
+277 AQMNLVLHGVPR

-302 GLTEDDKNRRYKVIL
+302 GLTEDDKSRRYKVII

-380 KKLVTQFHLQAVISL
+380 KKLVTEFHLQAVISL

-405 VKTSVLVFSRPAAG
+405 VKTSVLVFQKSHVPEHAADALLG
-419 ADPTDHCSLI
+419 
-429 TSHSRSVFFYE
+429 RNRRVWFYE
-440 IKNDGYDPDKVA
+440 IKNDGYDPDKVSG
-452 NGGRVET
+452 GGRVET
-459 PDENGIPALLET
+459 PNENGIPALLEA
-471 WKAYQAS
+471 WAGYKAS
-478 GFTQPPGPEAN
+478 GFENPPGPEAN
-489 TLLDSGAE
+489 TLLETDAE
-497 EPACWWAPL
+497 EPACWWASIDRIAESGYNLSASSFKPSQASKGNEEDPAELIAELVDIEKGILDGL
-506 EKIAASDYSLSAA
+506 EKLKASL
-519 SYKPSIPAE
+519 K
-528 VSKENP
+528 
-534 IELLDQLIALEHS
+534 
-547 ITEGLTALRQ
+547 
-557 TVAADSIRHANHKPS
+557 

>member
-1 MTPDIRQKLD
+1 MNSDIRQKLD
-11 KITDTMW
+11 KVTNIMF

-72 WSEWRFKSGRDLVDF
+72 WSEWRFKSGNDLLDF
-87 VGDEVFPY
+87 VADEVFPY
-95 MASLVRE
+95 MSSLVRE
-102 APAVA
+102 APSVA
-107 TFFADARFQFEDPHV
+107 TFFAEARFQFEDAHV

-127 EILDTFQFAKLG
+127 DILDTFQFAKLG

-193 TAGFIVE
+193 TAGFLVE

-206 AKYSTHTREIPIYGE
+206 AKYSSETRLVPIYGE
-221 GWEESKGFA
+221 GWESEGGRAYK
-230 SVADAKKAIPQLQ
+230 SVEAAKKEIPNLQ
-243 TYHRG
+243 TYPRG
-248 IGDKLA
+248 VGDRLA
-254 KDDWRKLEASIYG
+254 KDDWRKLESAIYG

-277 ALMNLVLHGVPK
+277 SLMNLVLHGVPK

-302 GLTEDDKNRRYKVIL
+302 GLTEDDRNRRYKVIL

-367 LLFGSTEAHVDLR
+367 LLFGSTEGHVDLR
-380 KKLVTQFHLQAVISL
+380 KKLVEEFHLQAVISL

-405 VKTSVLVFSRPAAG
+405 VKTSVLVFSRSVG
-419 ADPTDHCSLI
+419 VSPTS
-429 TSHSRSVFFYE
+429 SSSNKVWFYE
-440 IKNDGYDPDKVA
+440 IKNDGYDPDKVSG
-452 NGGRVET
+452 GGRVET
-459 PDENGIPALLET
+459 PDQNGIPDLIDAWT
-471 WKAYQAS
+471 IYKASSFQN
-478 GFTQPPGPEAN
+478 PLGPEAN
-489 TLLDSGAE
+489 TLLDVEAV
-497 EPACWWAPL
+497 EPSCWWAPISTL
-506 EKIAASDYSLSAA
+506 AESNYNLSAGTYRPRTTNVEEYHCPQELIA
-519 SYKPSIPAE
+519 
-528 VSKENP
+528 
-534 IELLDQLIALEHS
+534 ELLETEEAIVNGLRHLQS
-547 ITEGLTALRQ
+547 I
-557 TVAADSIRHANHKPS
+557 I

>member
-1 MTPDIRQKLD
+1 MNSDIRQKLD

-72 WSEWRFKSGRDLVDF
+72 WSEWRFKSGNDLLDF
-87 VGDEVFPY
+87 VADEVFPY
-95 MASLVRE
+95 MSSLVRE
-102 APAVA
+102 APSVA
-107 TFFADARFQFEDPHV
+107 TFFADARFQFEDANV

-127 EILDTFQFAKLG
+127 DILDTFQFAKLG

-164 FRTPRQLRQ
+164 YRTPRQLRQ

-193 TAGFIVE
+193 TAGFLVE

-206 AKYSTHTREIPIYGE
+206 AKYSSETRLIPIYGE
-221 GWEESKGFA
+221 GWEEEKGYK
-230 SVADAKKAIPQLQ
+230 SVEEAKHKIPNLQ
-243 TYHRG
+243 TYPRG
-248 IGDKLA
+248 VGDRLA
-254 KDDWRKLEASIYG
+254 KDDWKKLESAIYG

-289 ARIRRANALSETG
+289 SHIRRANSLSETG
-302 GLTEDDKNRRYKVIL
+302 GLTEDDRNRRYKVII

-338 SKKSELL
+338 SKKSEIL

-367 LLFGSTEAHVDLR
+367 LLFGATEAHVDLR
-380 KKLVTQFHLQAVISL
+380 KKLVEEFHLQAVISL

-405 VKTSVLVFSRPAAG
+405 VKTSVLVFFKPNTEIQTASNPRN
-419 ADPTDHCSLI
+419 
-429 TSHSRSVFFYE
+429 VWFYE
-440 IKNDGYDPDKVA
+440 IKNDGYDPDKVSG
-452 NGGRVET
+452 GGRVET
-459 PDENGIPALLET
+459 PDENGIPDLINA
-471 WKAYQAS
+471 WAIYKAS
-478 GFTQPPGPEAN
+478 GFQRPPGPEAN
-489 TLLDSGAE
+489 TLLDVEDE
-497 EPACWWAPL
+497 EPSSWWATPRQIADQGYNLSVAPYKPTIPTRSNAEDPL
-506 EKIAASDYSLSAA
+506 ALVDELIEAEGKILTGYHSLREKIATL
-519 SYKPSIPAE
+519 
-528 VSKENP
+528 
-534 IELLDQLIALEHS
+534 
-547 ITEGLTALRQ
+547 
-557 TVAADSIRHANHKPS
+557 

>member
-1 MTPDIRQKLD
+1 MNSEIRQKLD
-11 KITDTMW
+11 KVTNIMF

-72 WSEWRFKSGRDLVDF
+72 WSEWRFKSGNDLLDF

-95 MASLVRE
+95 MSSLVRE
-102 APAVA
+102 APSVA
-107 TFFADARFQFEDPHV
+107 TFFAEARFQFEDAHV

-127 EILDTFQFAKLG
+127 DILDTFQFAKLG

-173 FMVQLVDP
+173 FMVQLTDP

-193 TAGFIVE
+193 TAGFLVE

-206 AKYSTHTREIPIYGE
+206 AKYSSETRLVPIYGE
-221 GWEESKGFA
+221 GWEETKGYQ
-230 SVADAKKAIPQLQ
+230 SVEAALKEMPQLQ

-254 KDDWRKLEASIYG
+254 KDDWKKLEASIYG

-324 LLPKDSIRSDLPTN
+324 LLPKDSIRSDLQTN

-345 FLAIMMDALAPGGR
+345 FLAIMMVALAPGGR

-367 LLFGSTEAHVDLR
+367 LLFGSTEAHTDLR
-380 KKLVTQFHLQAVISL
+380 KKIVTEFHLQAVISL

-405 VKTSVLVFSRPAAG
+405 VKTSVLVFSKPNNQEQ
-419 ADPTDHCSLI
+419 L
-429 TSHSRSVFFYE
+429 TSNSRSVLFYE
-440 IKNDGYDPDKVA
+440 IKNDGYDPDKVS

-459 PDENGIPALLET
+459 PNDNGIPALLET
-471 WKAYQAS
+471 WKAYKAT
-478 GFTQPPGPEAN
+478 GFQNPPGPEAN
-489 TLLDSGAE
+489 ILLDSNAD
-497 EPACWWAPL
+497 EPACWWASI
-506 EKIAASDYSLSAA
+506 ERIAESGYNLSVAP
-519 SYKPSIPAE
+519 YKPSIPTRANGE
-528 VSKENP
+528 DP
-534 IELLDQLIALEHS
+534 LELVDQLLKLESSIA
-547 ITEGLTALRQ
+547 TGLQELRKQ
-557 TVAADSIRHANHKPS
+557 LA